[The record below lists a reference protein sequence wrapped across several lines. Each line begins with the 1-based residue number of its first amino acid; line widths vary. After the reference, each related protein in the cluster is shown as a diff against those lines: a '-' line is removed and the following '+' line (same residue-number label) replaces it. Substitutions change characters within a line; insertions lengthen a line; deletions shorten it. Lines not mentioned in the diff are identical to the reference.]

1 MAKKGPIGKA
11 ERFYIEHHWQDVDIE
26 QLAADLDRTQ
36 KSLEAYIKKTFLK
49 KKNTSQI
56 TAGEQFISKKG
67 ATVMTENAST
77 ISDAKRKR
85 PSLNPSCVRKI
96 KHD

>member
-1 MAKKGPIGKA
+1 MAKKGPFSKA
-11 ERFYIEHHWQDVDIE
+11 ERFYIEHHWQELDIE
-26 QLAADLDRTQ
+26 ELAADLDRTQ

-49 KKNTSQI
+49 KSSSTAI

-67 ATVMTENAST
+67 STVMTENAST
-77 ISDAKRKR
+77 ISDAKRRR
-85 PSLNPSCVRKI
+85 PTLNPSCVRKI